1 MNLPRTTKRLALAF
15 TLLLALFVV
24 DSVQACP
31 TCKESLSENNKELVQ
46 GYFWSIMFMMA
57 MPFSILTG
65 IGTYF
70 YVLIRKN
77 KKNIEKA
84 VSDKLTEADSL
95 PEVADKAD
103 EA

>member
-1 MNLPRTTKRLALAF
+1 MKFPRTTKRLALAF

-24 DSVQACP
+24 DSAQACP

-70 YVLIRKN
+70 YVLIRKS
-77 KKNIEKA
+77 KKNDEKTG
-84 VSDKLTEADSL
+84 SDKLTEAESL
-95 PEVADKAD
+95 SAVVE

>member
-1 MNLPRTTKRLALAF
+1 MTRFPFAIRLTTALA
-15 TLLLALFVV
+15 LLLAILVA

-31 TCKESLSENNKELVQ
+31 TCKDSLSENNPELIQ

-70 YVLIRKN
+70 YLLIRKN
-77 KKNIEKA
+77 KKNISKDSMIDAPLDNIAEQ
-84 VSDKLTEADSL
+84 SDS
-95 PEVADKAD
+95 PERI
-103 EA
+103 

>member
-1 MNLPRTTKRLALAF
+1 MKVSRTTKRLALAF

-70 YVLIRKN
+70 YVLIRKS
-77 KKNIEKA
+77 KKNGEKIG
-84 VSDKLTEADSL
+84 SDKLTEAESL
-95 PEVADKAD
+95 SAVVE

>member
-1 MNLPRTTKRLALAF
+1 MKFPRTTKRLALAF

-24 DSVQACP
+24 DSAQACP

-70 YVLIRKN
+70 YLLIRKN
-77 KKNIEKA
+77 KKNIAQDSMTDAPLDNIAEQ
-84 VSDKLTEADSL
+84 SDSPD
-95 PEVADKAD
+95 
-103 EA
+103 

>member
-1 MNLPRTTKRLALAF
+1 MKVSRTTKRLALAF

-24 DSVQACP
+24 DSAQACP

-70 YVLIRKN
+70 YVLIRKS
-77 KKNIEKA
+77 KKNGEKTG
-84 VSDKLTEADSL
+84 SHKKLTEAESL
-95 PEVADKAD
+95 SAVVD

>member
-1 MNLPRTTKRLALAF
+1 MKVSRTTKRLALAF
-15 TLLLALFVV
+15 TLLLALFFV

-70 YVLIRKN
+70 YVLIRKS
-77 KKNIEKA
+77 KKNGEKTG
-84 VSDKLTEADSL
+84 SHKKLTEAESL
-95 PEVADKAD
+95 SAVVD

>member
-1 MNLPRTTKRLALAF
+1 
-15 TLLLALFVV
+15 
-24 DSVQACP
+24 
-31 TCKESLSENNKELVQ
+31 
-46 GYFWSIMFMMA
+46 MMA

-95 PEVADKAD
+95 PEVAD

>member
-1 MNLPRTTKRLALAF
+1 MIRFPFTIRLMTVLV
-15 TLLLALFVV
+15 LLFAMLVA

-31 TCKESLSENNKELVQ
+31 TCKDSLSENNPELIQ

-70 YVLIRKN
+70 YLLIRKN
-77 KKNIEKA
+77 KKNIAQDSMTDAPLDNIAEQ
-84 VSDKLTEADSL
+84 SDSPD
-95 PEVADKAD
+95 
-103 EA
+103 

>member
-1 MNLPRTTKRLALAF
+1 MKVSRTTKRLALAF

-24 DSVQACP
+24 DSAQACP

-70 YVLIRKN
+70 YVLIRKS
-77 KKNIEKA
+77 KKNGEKIG
-84 VSDKLTEADSL
+84 SDKLTEAESL
-95 PEVADKAD
+95 SAVVE

>member
-1 MNLPRTTKRLALAF
+1 MIRFPSIVRLTTAF
-15 TLLLALFVV
+15 VLLLAILMA

-31 TCKESLSENNKELVQ
+31 TSKDSLSENNPELIQ

-70 YVLIRKN
+70 YLLVRKN
-77 KKNIEKA
+77 KKRISKESQANAPLESIEEQ
-84 VSDKLTEADSL
+84 SERSADI
-95 PEVADKAD
+95 
-103 EA
+103 

>member
-1 MNLPRTTKRLALAF
+1 MTRFPFAIRLTTAMA
-15 TLLLALFVV
+15 LLLAILVA

-31 TCKESLSENNKELVQ
+31 TCKDSLSENNPELIQ

-70 YVLIRKN
+70 YLLIRKN
-77 KKNIEKA
+77 KKNISKDSMIDAPLDNIAEQ
-84 VSDKLTEADSL
+84 SDS
-95 PEVADKAD
+95 PEGI
-103 EA
+103 